1 MVSYCSVG
9 YAGVWYTGRRW
20 SFQQPGPVSGRRS
33 RKRGALH
40 TTDSQTSAHPGTPGC
55 EWSGRRT
62 HTDQLITYQITHI
75 QGTTRKTMCVCVRA
89 VCICASVCMRA
100 GIHAKSGSLNLCL
113 WTLVKWTNHTSAIQI
128 THRKNDETHW
138 NGVWPL
144 RLNSTQC
151 NILNLCECPWSKM
164 WIHNKSNQVF
174 HAVKGWWTSS

>member
-1 MVSYCSVG
+1 MKFSAAWSCQWKEKPE
-9 YAGVWYTGRRW
+9 AGSPPHHWLTNFSTSWHSGLWVVWEEDTHRPANHI
-20 SFQQPGPVSGRRS
+20 SD
-33 RKRGALH
+33 H
-40 TTDSQTSAHPGTPGC
+40 
-55 EWSGRRT
+55 T
-62 HTDQLITYQITHI
+62 HTGNHKEDYVCE
-75 QGTTRKTMCVCVRA
+75 CVCARTQ